1 MNYNKAHKCVQQH
14 LLRELNEEYPVIS
27 IKGRIRNNQEE
38 PFKFIVQVWISNLLF
53 WGNGKKKIQPGSV
66 NGLERNLKRE
76 SRGKQVHVF
85 D

>member
-1 MNYNKAHKCVQQH
+1 MQMTFQAVCSLVRVNYNKAHKCVQQH

-53 WGNGKKKIQPGSV
+53 WGNGKRKS
-66 NGLERNLKRE
+66 NLALLT
-76 SRGKQVHVF
+76 